1 MKLMSMKRF
10 GFWHQL
16 ARNTNQP
23 NWKDLS
29 TTVLMIKRAITVL
42 NRVTKSAIV
51 TKYRKL
57 LVKVHSAL

>member
-1 MKLMSMKRF
+1 
-10 GFWHQL
+10 
-16 ARNTNQP
+16 
-23 NWKDLS
+23 
-29 TTVLMIKRAITVL
+29 LMIKRAITVL